1 MELKKIGILSLGK
14 IAGLFG
20 IIYGL
25 ILGIFYSFVYSKSSV
40 LASLGQQIPA
50 VITTLGYASIIV
62 MPIII
67 GIIYF
72 VVGIIG
78 ALIYNLLASRVG
90 GVKLEFKEEKKK

>member
-1 MELKKIGILSLGK
+1 MELKKIGILSAGK

-25 ILGIFYSFVYSKSSV
+25 IMGIFYSFVYSKSST
-40 LASLGQQIPA
+40 LAALGQQIPA

-62 MPIII
+62 MPIIL
-67 GIIYF
+67 GVAYF
-72 VVGIIG
+72 VAGIVG
-78 ALIYNLLASRVG
+78 ALIYNLLARWVG